1 MQNVSI
7 RRVMTP
13 VPATVE
19 ATASVVAAERLMR
32 ERKCHHVP
40 VVRRGRVVGMLG
52 RQDLLKALVLR
63 AEGEGSDAESQPKIA
78 LKEWHVA
85 DVMQRDVKSLSDTS
99 TLLDAVRAFSAGEF
113 HALPVVGS
121 GERLIGIVTSTD
133 LMQVLADD
141 LEHASGG
148 ARAAGAVDP
157 DATATRAPEL
167 HALRDVYRA
176 VRNYLRSGRA
186 ESEHARLLQAVEHA
200 REALRAANVD
210 L

>member
-1 MQNVSI
+1 
-7 RRVMTP
+7 MTP

-52 RQDLLKALVLR
+52 RQDLLKALLLR
-63 AEGEGSDAESQPKIA
+63 AEGEGPDVEPQPKVA

-85 DVMQRDVKSLSDTS
+85 DVMQRDVVSLSDTS
-99 TLLDAVRAFSAGEF
+99 TLLDAVRAFSGGDF
-113 HALPVVGS
+113 HALPVVAA
-121 GERLIGIVTSTD
+121 GEQLIGIVTSTD

-141 LEHASGG
+141 LEHATG
-148 ARAAGAVDP
+148 AERSAGAVD
-157 DATATRAPEL
+157 AEATRAPEL

-186 ESEHARLLQAVEHA
+186 ESEHSRLLQSVEHA
-200 REALRAANVD
+200 REALRAAGID